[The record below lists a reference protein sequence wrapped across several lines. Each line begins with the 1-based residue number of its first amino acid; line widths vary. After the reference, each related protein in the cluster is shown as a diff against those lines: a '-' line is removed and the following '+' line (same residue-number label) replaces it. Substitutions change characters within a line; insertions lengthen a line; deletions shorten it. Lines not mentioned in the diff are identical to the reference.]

1 MKKTILFVLLALA
14 SSSCERGGGGS
25 GSEYCTYNG
34 HTLYVGEK
42 GGCYYLS
49 SGGNKEYVDK
59 SYCVGCN

>member
-1 MKKTILFVLLALA
+1 MKKLFLIMLLAITIN
-14 SSSCERGGGGS
+14 SCERSNS
-25 GSEYCTYNG
+25 GNESCSYNG

-59 SYCVGCN
+59 SYCSGCY